1 MKKCYV
7 FPPKYRHFSN
17 FHDFERKK
25 KKKRKQKEFS
35 RQPFTKRSS
44 LVSLHHNGN
53 EARFFSPEI
62 ESTSCLTSFLVSCQ
76 IRQEIGNEEILRKLQ
91 N

>member
-1 MKKCYV
+1 MFSLQNIDI
-7 FPPKYRHFSN
+7 FPIFMIL
-17 FHDFERKK
+17 KK
-25 KKKRKQKEFS
+25 KKKKKKKKKNEAEGIFQATF
-35 RQPFTKRSS
+35 QAT

-62 ESTSCLTSFLVSCQ
+62 ESKSCLTSFLVSCQ

>member
-1 MKKCYV
+1 MFSLQNIDI
-7 FPPKYRHFSN
+7 FPIFMIL
-17 FHDFERKK
+17 KK
-25 KKKRKQKEFS
+25 KKKKNRKQKEFS

-76 IRQEIGNEEILRKLQ
+76 LRQEIGNEEILRKLQ